1 MYLSIITGYSYP
13 GTGPVEVS
21 ADKLWFSVFACL
33 SLEFWGHSLPCGLN
47 LFDRSRECYW
57 FFSLFS
63 FYLLGWSKDFEVPCM
78 LIWKLEVLCWDVL
91 NWWMDWSWKE
101 MKKLLKL
108 KLDIC
113 IDNMC
118 YTSARQ
124 KVHEV
129 LPGIKTEVFL
139 DDWNSGEVM

>member
-1 MYLSIITGYSYP
+1 
-13 GTGPVEVS
+13 
-21 ADKLWFSVFACL
+21 
-33 SLEFWGHSLPCGLN
+33 
-47 LFDRSRECYW
+47 
-57 FFSLFS
+57 
-63 FYLLGWSKDFEVPCM
+63 
-78 LIWKLEVLCWDVL
+78 
-91 NWWMDWSWKE
+91 

-124 KVHEV
+124 KVHEI

-139 DDWNSGEVM
+139 DD

>member
-1 MYLSIITGYSYP
+1 
-13 GTGPVEVS
+13 
-21 ADKLWFSVFACL
+21 
-33 SLEFWGHSLPCGLN
+33 
-47 LFDRSRECYW
+47 
-57 FFSLFS
+57 
-63 FYLLGWSKDFEVPCM
+63 
-78 LIWKLEVLCWDVL
+78 
-91 NWWMDWSWKE
+91 

-139 DDWNSGEVM
+139 AD